1 MKAPTPSSS
10 TASCRGDA
18 PKNGSLLARGAW
30 QLLFLLLLLC
40 GPGLV
45 KFHTPLLGLQAALA
59 SVASHCLSVCML
71 GLCLLCCS
79 SLQVGGRLTLIL
91 ARKLCVE
98 VLLPLQRALWQP
110 LTVAQS
116 WGLQLL
122 ATLIHRAPCCVL
134 RLLRHLRW
142 EAGLALLSVA
152 QWAYYGLADFHQ
164 ENSKVLGLLLRAV
177 LQQVA
182 VSLLVRCLDKLW
194 VAMGWVA
201 RAKPG
206 SGLQPLE
213 WARLCRE
220 ASKDLDAITTVLPAT
235 TVPFSQRFPG
245 PDPATLS
252 RLPPASISLCLV
264 VADKD
269 TSKGEGGRG
278 CATSKVPISTR
289 FQSHRTSKMAFRS
302 SSKQALAQQVKAT
315 CVLIILL
322 YICAASLFV
331 QILK

>member
-1 MKAPTPSSS
+1 M
-10 TASCRGDA
+10 
-18 PKNGSLLARGAW
+18 
-30 QLLFLLLLLC
+30 
-40 GPGLV
+40 
-45 KFHTPLLGLQAALA
+45 
-59 SVASHCLSVCML
+59 
-71 GLCLLCCS
+71 
-79 SLQVGGRLTLIL
+79 
-91 ARKLCVE
+91 
-98 VLLPLQRALWQP
+98 
-110 LTVAQS
+110 
-116 WGLQLL
+116 
-122 ATLIHRAPCCVL
+122 
-134 RLLRHLRW
+134 
-142 EAGLALLSVA
+142 
-152 QWAYYGLADFHQ
+152 
-164 ENSKVLGLLLRAV
+164 LGLLLRAV

-278 CATSKVPISTR
+278 CAASKVPISTR

-302 SSKQALAQQVKAT
+302 SSKQALARQVKAT

-331 QILK
+331 QIDHIINSHLYLGLFLDFPFVCIKALICKDKP